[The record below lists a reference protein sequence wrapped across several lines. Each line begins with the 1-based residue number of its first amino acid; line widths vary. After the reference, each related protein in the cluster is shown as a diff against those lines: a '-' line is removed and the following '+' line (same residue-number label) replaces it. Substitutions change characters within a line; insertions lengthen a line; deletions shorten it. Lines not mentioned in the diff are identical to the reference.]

1 MNNSSMSHDIRE
13 IVDGVRGVI
22 SKGMSSMSMPQLMTP
37 SEHELRLAVLSALAH
52 GALSAKEVIDQIR
65 RSSAGT
71 FSPSH
76 SQVHP
81 LLERLAETS
90 FVTTTVEGDAKK
102 FELTDLGREELLKPP
117 HPQSS
122 GHKPAAN
129 HMGDKVQQANRWF
142 EEHTGVLK
150 AGAKLAQAVT
160 AVSQHATSEQQ
171 QRAIEILDEARR
183 KLYEILAEKN

>member
-1 MNNSSMSHDIRE
+1 MNDSSMSQDIRE

-37 SEHELRLAVLSALAH
+37 SEHELRLAVLSALSH
-52 GALSAKEVIDQIR
+52 GALSAKEVIDHIR

-76 SQVHP
+76 SQIHP
-81 LLERLAETS
+81 LLERLTETS
-90 FVTTTVEGDAKK
+90 FVTSKVEGDEKK

-129 HMGDKVQQANRWF
+129 HMGDKMQQANRWF